1 MLQAVMGFRLD
12 GKMQMPEF
20 QFDCEEVRYSHRFQ
34 PFTNVSTPPY
44 IPYVQYKVS
53 MKTVSN
59 GNFFMM
65 ICSTFLQ
72 RKKMEVEFEL
82 VYCFFGA
89 QELVVKIS
97 FEKLT
102 LFIVLE

>member
-1 MLQAVMGFRLD
+1 MGFRLD

-72 RKKMEVEFEL
+72 RKKMDVEFEL
-82 VYCFFGA
+82 VYCFFLA

-97 FEKLT
+97 SEKLT